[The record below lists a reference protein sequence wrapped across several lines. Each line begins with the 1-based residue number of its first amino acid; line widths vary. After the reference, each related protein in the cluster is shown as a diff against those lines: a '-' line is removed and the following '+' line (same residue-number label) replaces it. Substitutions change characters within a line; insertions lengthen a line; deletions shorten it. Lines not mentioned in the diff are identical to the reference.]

1 MDKIMKEN
9 TTLTLES
16 LLSFIDKHEAWIK
29 KSFNFADNENLILK
43 ATVKLY
49 EEIGELSEEILFHT
63 SCQRKEKMEHH
74 DKDNL
79 PKEFADVLISSF
91 LLAKFMNIDV
101 KKALEEKIKIII
113 EKMHDGQE
121 KKTKLDL

>member
-1 MDKIMKEN
+1 MKKN
-9 TTLTLES
+9 TPLTLES

-29 KSFNFADNENLILK
+29 KSFNFTDTENLILK
-43 ATVKLY
+43 GTVKLY
-49 EEIGELSEEILFHT
+49 EEIGELSEEILFYT
-63 SCQRKEKMEHH
+63 SNQREEKVKHYDKE
-74 DKDNL
+74 NL